1 MNRLHFF
8 CSLAFAFLIALTSAH
23 AVAAQTRS
31 VLVERRDGDI
41 TILPNGD
48 IRFVE
53 TWHVK
58 FTGGP
63 FTNANRAIPK
73 NAVSNV
79 FDWGVSE
86 DGQEYKSSSDHS
98 TNTYSLTDEG
108 NARKITWYFPATTNK
123 TRTFVLRY
131 TVRGALRA
139 AQNDREQWNWI
150 FVESGRGYTI
160 NASKVTLHL
169 PKAFNAQDIKP
180 GAGKVSDG
188 QTIEYT
194 GGPFTANAQWL
205 IQVEYPR
212 ATSGLPTLT
221 PPTPTPIPST
231 VTALRRDAD
240 ISLLPN
246 GDAQFVE
253 TWQMRFTGNS
263 FRDATR
269 TFALTRVDELTEW
282 SVSEGSQQYEQRD
295 AGESPNTFFVSKAS
309 SGLPITLRWYF
320 APATNETR
328 SFTIRYTARGL
339 VRQSAKTD
347 EFFWTFI
354 ERDHS
359 YTITNARVVIHL
371 PGDFDASQVAASV
384 APQIGKSDVGDGKT
398 VVFTG
403 GPFPANIEWA
413 VRAKF
418 PHGAI
423 TADAPRWQFIEDRQ
437 PIFNLIALFLALVIL
452 IGGLASVFLVWY
464 NRGRD
469 RAVGVIAEYYTS
481 PPENI
486 PPGMAG
492 ALIDERVDLQDLV
505 ATIVDLARRGFFRIA
520 EITSGVQTYT
530 RLDADK
536 KVLRVYESTLLEK
549 IFRAGDQV
557 RAADVGKTFRSKDL
571 QEVTYYEMVGAGWFI
586 AHPGRARGLFAT
598 AGVLATLFVCV
609 CGFGAYALISDYA
622 PLAILVWFALGIV
635 ALAPIAFAP
644 FMSKRTPKGATLT
657 AKVRAFENYL
667 QHIEKY
673 TKLEEAKDQFE
684 KYLPYAIAFGIEQTW
699 VQQFATV
706 DTPAPMWYAPYVPS
720 DVPGSTFEE
729 NPPNQVAFSRA
740 ILSRYGGYD
749 RERFEASQ
757 RIESETNESPLNDA
771 TRGAFTG
778 LNAMTGSLFT
788 MLNTTASALGGN
800 EPQHE
805 SSPSGGGSSSF
816 GTESRSSG
824 SSSSS
829 DSSSSW
835 SSSSSDSSSSW
846 SSSSNDTG
854 GGGSSGF
861 GS

>member
-8 CSLAFAFLIALTSAH
+8 YSLVLAFLLALTSAH
-23 AVAAQTRS
+23 VVAAQTKS
-31 VLVERRDGDI
+31 VVVERRDGDV

-53 TWHVK
+53 TWQVK

-63 FTNANRAIPK
+63 FTNANRSIPK

-98 TNTYSLTDEG
+98 ANTFSLTDES
-108 NARKITWYFPATTNK
+108 NARRITWYFPATTNK
-123 TRTFVLRY
+123 TRTFVVRY

-150 FVESGRGYTI
+150 FVESGRGYTVS
-160 NASKVTLHL
+160 ASKVTLHL
-169 PKAFNAQDIKP
+169 PKSFNTTDIKP
-180 GAGKVSDG
+180 GAGKVMDG
-188 QTIEYT
+188 QTVEYA

-221 PPTPTPIPST
+221 PPTPTRIPST

-240 ISLLPN
+240 ITLLAN

-253 TWQMRFTGNS
+253 TWQVQFSGGAV
-263 FRDATR
+263 RDATR
-269 TFALTRVDELTEW
+269 TFALARVDELTEW
-282 SVSEGSQQYEQRD
+282 SVSEANQPYEQRD

-309 SGLPITLRWYF
+309 SGSPITLRWYF
-320 APATNETR
+320 APATNEMR

-354 ERDHS
+354 ERDRA

-371 PGDFDASQVAASV
+371 PADFDVDRIVASV
-384 APQIGKSDVGDGKT
+384 APGIGTSTVTDGRT
-398 VVFTG
+398 LEFTG
-403 GPFPANIEWA
+403 GLFPANTEWS
-413 VRAKF
+413 VRADF

-423 TADAPRWQFIEDRQ
+423 VSDAPRWQFIEERQ
-437 PIFNLIALFLALVIL
+437 PIFNLIAIFLALVIL
-452 IGGLASVFLVWY
+452 IGGFAGIFLVWY
-464 NRGRD
+464 QRGRE

-505 ATIVDLARRGFFRIA
+505 ATIVDLARRGFIRIA

-536 KVLRVYESTLLEK
+536 KSLRAYESTLLEK

-557 RAADVGKTFRSKDL
+557 RVADVGKTFRSKDL

-586 AHPGRARGLFAT
+586 AHPGRTRGVFAA

-609 CGFGAYALISDYA
+609 CGFGAYALVSDYA

-635 ALAPIAFAP
+635 ALAPLILAP
-644 FMSKRTPKGATLT
+644 FMPKRTPQGATLA
-657 AKVRAFENYL
+657 AKVRAFKNYL
-667 QHIEKY
+667 QHIDKY

-684 KYLPYAIAFGIEQTW
+684 KYLPYAIAFGLEHMW
-699 VQQFATV
+699 VRRFALI
-706 DTPAPMWYAPYVPS
+706 DTPAPEWYAPYVPNA
-720 DVPGSTFEE
+720 VPGSTFEE
-729 NPPNQVAFSRA
+729 DPPNQAAFSRA

-749 RERFEASQ
+749 RERFESSE
-757 RIESETNESPLNDA
+757 RIERETNESPLNNTTHA
-771 TRGAFTG
+771 AFAG

-788 MLNTTASALGGN
+788 MLNTTASALGGD

-805 SSPSGGGSSSF
+805 SAPSGGGSSSF
-816 GTESRSSG
+816 GTESGSSG
-824 SSSSS
+824 
-829 DSSSSW
+829 

>member
-8 CSLAFAFLIALTSAH
+8 CSLAFAFLLAFTGAH
-23 AVAAQTRS
+23 AVTAQTRS
-31 VLVERRDGDI
+31 VLVERRDGDM

-53 TWHVK
+53 TWQVK

-63 FTNANRAIPK
+63 FTNANRSIPK

-98 TNTYSLTDEG
+98 ANTYSLTDEAS
-108 NARKITWYFPATTNK
+108 ARKITWYFSATTNK

-139 AQNDREQWNWI
+139 AQNDREQWNWV
-150 FVESGRGYTI
+150 FVESGRGYTVS
-160 NASKVTLHL
+160 AAKVTLHL
-169 PKAFNAQDIKP
+169 PKSFNAADIKP
-180 GAGKVSDG
+180 GAGKVIDG
-188 QTIEYT
+188 QTVEYT
-194 GGPFTANAQWL
+194 GGPFAANAQWL

-221 PPTPTPIPST
+221 PPTPTPIHST

-240 ISLLPN
+240 ITLLAN

-253 TWQMRFTGNS
+253 TWQMRFTGS
-263 FRDATR
+263 PFREATR
-269 TFALTRVDELTEW
+269 TFALMRVDELSDW
-282 SVSEGSQQYEQRD
+282 SVGEGVQQYEQRE
-295 AGESPNTFFVSKAS
+295 AGESPNTFLVSKAS
-309 SGLPITLRWYF
+309 SGSPMTLRWYF

-328 SFTIRYTARGL
+328 TFTIRYIARGV
-339 VRQSAKTD
+339 VRQSAHGD
-347 EFFWTFI
+347 AFFWTFI
-354 ERDHS
+354 ESAHA
-359 YTITNARVVIHL
+359 YAITNARVVIHL
-371 PGDFDASQVAASV
+371 PGDFDVSQVAASV
-384 APQIGKSDVGDGKT
+384 APPIGAGAVVDGKT
-398 VVFTG
+398 LEFTG
-403 GPFPANIEWA
+403 GPFPANTEWA
-413 VRAKF
+413 IRADF

-423 TADAPRWQFIEDRQ
+423 TADAPRWQFIEERQ
-437 PIFNLIALFLALVIL
+437 PIFNLIAVFLALVIL
-452 IGGLASVFLVWY
+452 IGGLAGVFLVWY

-505 ATIVDLARRGFFRIA
+505 ATIVDLAQRGFIRIA

-536 KVLRVYESTLLEK
+536 KSLRVYESTLLDK
-549 IFRAGDQV
+549 IFREDDQV

-571 QEVTYYEMVGAGWFI
+571 QEVVYYEMVGAGWFT
-586 AHPGRARGLFAT
+586 AHPGRARGLFAA
-598 AGVLATLFVCV
+598 AGGLATLFVCV
-609 CGFGAYALISDYA
+609 CGFGAYALVSDYA

-644 FMSKRTPKGATLT
+644 FMSKRTPKGATLA
-657 AKVRAFENYL
+657 AKVRAFKNYL
-667 QHIEKY
+667 QHIDKY
-673 TKLEEAKDQFE
+673 TKLEEAKEQFE
-684 KYLPYAIAFGIEQTW
+684 KYLPYAIAFGIERTW

-706 DTPAPMWYAPYVPS
+706 DTPAPEWYVPYVPG
-720 DVPGSTFEE
+720 DVAGSTFEE

-749 RERFEASQ
+749 RERFEASE
-757 RIESETNESPLNDA
+757 RIERETNESPLNAA
-771 TRGAFTG
+771 TRGAIVS

-788 MLNTTASALGGN
+788 MLNTTASALGGD
-800 EPQHE
+800 EPHRE
-805 SSPSGGGSSSF
+805 SAPSGGGSSSF
-816 GTESRSSG
+816 GAESG

-829 DSSSSW
+829 SSSDSGSSW